1 MHSPLALLLLL
12 VLTASTGAAPSKKS
26 SDEYMVA
33 PARDVVLWNQSQDGK
48 INLQVS
54 LKDVQIVALLNSDNS
69 YDEDSSDYDYSELEA
84 LINSTIAATSTT
96 AKPTDSEEVTSSSD
110 DEPLLQLSDVLQIA
124 SEQEEKQ
131 KDSNNTTTLPLAFHS
146 NGKPENITQLTPETK
161 GATSIYHREAPKRS
175 AVKTPCAEGEVRD
188 RIGRCRQKS
197 SKPKRRRPTA
207 RLAYP
212 LKLSLQSLARGF
224 RLARLSQDDDWES

>member
-146 NGKPENITQLTPETK
+146 NGRRLRGPP
-161 GATSIYHREAPKRS
+161 SRPPAPKVRS
-175 AVKTPCAEGEVRD
+175 ATESAGAARSPPSPSAGGPRLD
-188 RIGRCRQKS
+188 LRIR
-197 SKPKRRRPTA
+197 
-207 RLAYP
+207 
-212 LKLSLQSLARGF
+212 
-224 RLARLSQDDDWES
+224 